1 MHIYYLFG
9 RLQLDISF
17 DACLQMEDSSHHK
30 IRLNNS
36 EIRAKNH
43 SRFIL
48 LLLPQLG
55 YMLFRA
61 IRIPKRFGTLIP
73 TIVKQ

>member
-36 EIRAKNH
+36 KIRAKNH

-48 LLLPQLG
+48 SLLPQLG
-55 YMLFRA
+55 YMPSKFQNDSV
-61 IRIPKRFGTLIP
+61 P
-73 TIVKQ
+73 